1 MSPRDQRKLRLG
13 VAGLGRAFSVMLP
26 TFTGDARIALVAA
39 ADPRA
44 GARQRFTADFGGTSY
59 ESVEQLCADPAI
71 DVVYVA
77 TPHQYHAQ
85 HAALAARH
93 GKHLLIEKPVALTLD
108 DCTAI
113 IAAARGAGVQVVVGH
128 SHSFDAPVRRLR
140 ELVASGEFGAVRMI
154 NAMNYTDYLYRP
166 RRPEE
171 LDTAQGGGAVFNQ
184 AAHQVDMVRLVAG
197 GQATSVRAVTG
208 AWDRSRPTE
217 GAYAA
222 LLTFANGAFA
232 SLTYNGYGHFDSDEL
247 QGWIG
252 EMGQKKTP
260 YAGLLRPRFSSAQEE
275 AAIKNAHN
283 YGGPDYRPPMAQAAA
298 HQHFGTLLVSCE
310 RADLRALPNGVMI
323 YQNGAAR
330 LDELPPPSVPRAD
343 VIDELYRAVVHGEAP
358 LHDGAWAMATL
369 EVLLGI
375 LRSAQDGHDVALKHQ
390 VAVP

>member
-1 MSPRDQRKLRLG
+1 MSPPDHRKLRLG

-26 TFTGDARIALVAA
+26 TFTADPRVALVAA

-44 GARQRFTADFGGTSY
+44 EARQRFAADFGGKSY
-59 ESVEQLCADPAI
+59 KSVEELCADPAI

-77 TPHQYHAQ
+77 TPHQFHAQ

-93 GKHLLIEKPVALTLD
+93 GKHLLIEKPIALTLD
-108 DCTAI
+108 ECTSI
-113 IAAARGAGVQVVVGH
+113 IDAARRAGVQLVVGH
-128 SHSFDAPVRRLR
+128 SHSFDAPVKHLS
-140 ELVASGEFGAVRMI
+140 EVIASGEFGAVRMI
-154 NAMNYTDYLYRP
+154 NAIKYTDYLYRP

-184 AAHQVDMVRLVAG
+184 AAHQVDIVRLVAG
-197 GQATSVRAVTG
+197 GLATSVRAVTG

-222 LLTFANGAFA
+222 VLTFANGAFA
-232 SLTYNGYGHFDSDEL
+232 SLTYSGYGHFDSDEF

-252 EMGQKKTP
+252 EMGQQKTP
-260 YAGLLRPRFSSAQEE
+260 YAGASRPRFSSTEDETAF
-275 AAIKNAHN
+275 KNARN
-283 YGGPDYRPPMAQAAA
+283 YGGRDYRPSATQAAA
-298 HQHFGTLLVSCE
+298 HQHFGILLVSCE
-310 RADLRALPNGVMI
+310 RGDLRALPNGVMI
-323 YQNGAAR
+323 YQGGAAR
-330 LDELPPPSVPRAD
+330 LEELPPPSVPRAE

-375 LRSAQDGHDVALKHQ
+375 LRSAREGCDVTLKHQ
-390 VAVP
+390 VRAP